1 MDRHRGWLDAQQKED
16 AVRARQA
23 EKPDED
29 QDALISEVALF
40 ARDCGRA
47 QGPIKGIAGTSLPI
61 VLDDVDGP
69 EQIIASRTAQQ
80 STL

>member
-29 QDALISEVALF
+29 QDALISEVALS
-40 ARDCGRA
+40 
-47 QGPIKGIAGTSLPI
+47 PGT
-61 VLDDVDGP
+61 V
-69 EQIIASRTAQQ
+69 AAH
-80 STL
+80 